1 MSDKQ
6 GNVPQFSDYEKELL
20 LDGGWQCSFCERV
33 NANYVG
39 SCACGHNKK
48 DSELNRL
55 GLYEEYVEK
64 TGQRLETP
72 AAQMASAEEAKED
85 AASVETTVSQPAQ
98 PEPEA
103 PKPVKNKYIYED
115 TELGEY
121 EQELIDDGGWQCG
134 FCRRINAYYIT
145 SCACGHNKD
154 DSDLKHLGKY
164 VDPEDE
170 YYEDDEYYEEEGEV
184 AATETPASQ
193 PVTPQAVPMQ
203 AAVSQVAQTATSV
216 QAGAQ
221 PQARPVQPQA
231 QTVQPQASVQPQAQ
245 AQPVQQQTPV
255 QPQVQA
261 QPVQQQAPVQPQVQ
275 AQPVQPQTQAQPVQQ
290 RASVQQA
297 QPQVQATSATPVHP
311 AKVQQAATPVQPA
324 QPTVKPESP
333 FIDYDEEPVAATAQ
347 TTVQSQVQAQ
357 PVQPQAPV
365 QPAQPQVQAQP
376 VQPTPV
382 QPAQPVQQQD
392 PVQTQPAQP
401 AQPAVDNSAQN
412 AATLK
417 SNIEDQ
423 ILEDLKKNNYSDVAI
438 VRANRKYKELVKKGI
453 MTQDEFNTKMH
464 ELLPTEEEPEEEA
477 ASDAETAESNE

>member
-48 DSELNRL
+48 DSDLNRL

-64 TGQRLETP
+64 TGQKLETP

-121 EQELIDDGGWQCG
+121 EQDLIDDGGWQCG

-154 DSDLKHLGKY
+154 DT
-164 VDPEDE
+164 EDE
-170 YYEDDEYYEEEGEV
+170 YYEDDEYYEEEDEV

-193 PVTPQAVPMQ
+193 PVTPQAVPTQAKVSQ
-203 AAVSQVAQTATSV
+203 AAHTATPV
-216 QAGAQ
+216 QSGAQ

-231 QTVQPQASVQPQAQ
+231 QAVQPQAS
-245 AQPVQQQTPV
+245 V

-261 QPVQQQAPVQPQVQ
+261 QPVQRQ
-275 AQPVQPQTQAQPVQQ
+275 
-290 RASVQQA
+290 ASV
-297 QPQVQATSATPVHP
+297 
-311 AKVQQAATPVQPA
+311 
-324 QPTVKPESP
+324 
-333 FIDYDEEPVAATAQ
+333 
-347 TTVQSQVQAQ
+347 
-357 PVQPQAPV
+357 
-365 QPAQPQVQAQP
+365 QPQVQAQP
-376 VQPTPV
+376 VQPTP
-382 QPAQPVQQQD
+382 AQPVQQQN
-392 PVQTQPAQP
+392 PVQTQP

-453 MTQDEFNTKMH
+453 ITNRRRTGRGSCF
-464 ELLPTEEEPEEEA
+464 
-477 ASDAETAESNE
+477 

>member
-48 DSELNRL
+48 DSDLNRL

-64 TGQRLETP
+64 TGQKLETP

-121 EQELIDDGGWQCG
+121 EQDLIDDGGWQCG

-170 YYEDDEYYEEEGEV
+170 YYEDDEYYEEEDEV
-184 AATETPASQ
+184 AATETTASQ
-193 PVTPQAVPMQ
+193 PVTPQAVPTQATVSQ
-203 AAVSQVAQTATSV
+203 AAHTATPV
-216 QAGAQ
+216 QSGAQ

-231 QTVQPQASVQPQAQ
+231 QAVQPQAS
-245 AQPVQQQTPV
+245 
-255 QPQVQA
+255 
-261 QPVQQQAPVQPQVQ
+261 VQPQVQ
-275 AQPVQPQTQAQPVQQ
+275 AQPVQPQASVQPQVQAQPVQQ

-297 QPQVQATSATPVHP
+297 QPQVQATSATPVQP
-311 AKVQQAATPVQPA
+311 AKVQQAATPVQPKIQA
-324 QPTVKPESP
+324 QPIAKPESP
-333 FIDYDEEPVAATAQ
+333 FIDYDDEEPVAATAQ
-347 TTVQSQVQAQ
+347 TPVQSQVQAQ
-357 PVQPQAPV
+357 PVQQQAPV

-376 VQPTPV
+376 VQPTP
-382 QPAQPVQQQD
+382 AQPVQQQN
-392 PVQTQPAQP
+392 PVQTQP

-477 ASDAETAESNE
+477 ASDAENAESNE

>member
-48 DSELNRL
+48 DSDLNRL

-64 TGQRLETP
+64 TGQKLETP
-72 AAQMASAEEAKED
+72 AAQMASVEEAKED

-170 YYEDDEYYEEEGEV
+170 YYEDDEYYEEEDDV

-193 PVTPQAVPMQ
+193 PVTPQAVPTQATVSQ
-203 AAVSQVAQTATSV
+203 AAHIATPV
-216 QAGAQ
+216 QSGAQ

-231 QTVQPQASVQPQAQ
+231 QAVQPQASVQPQVQ
-245 AQPVQQQTPV
+245 AQPIQPQASV
-255 QPQVQA
+255 QPQV
-261 QPVQQQAPVQPQVQ
+261 
-275 AQPVQPQTQAQPVQQ
+275 QAQPVQQ

-297 QPQVQATSATPVHP
+297 QPQAQPQVQATSATPFQP
-311 AKVQQAATPVQPA
+311 AKVQQAATPVQPKIQA
-324 QPTVKPESP
+324 QPTAKPESP
-333 FIDYDEEPVAATAQ
+333 FIDYDDEEPVAATAK
-347 TTVQSQVQAQ
+347 TPVQSQVQAQ
-357 PVQPQAPV
+357 PVQQQAPV

-392 PVQTQPAQP
+392 PVQPQPAQPQPAQPQPAQPQP

-477 ASDAETAESNE
+477 ASDAENAESNE

>member
-48 DSELNRL
+48 DSDLNRL

-64 TGQRLETP
+64 TGQKLETP

-121 EQELIDDGGWQCG
+121 EQDLIDDGGWQCG

-170 YYEDDEYYEEEGEV
+170 YYEDDEYYEEEDEV
-184 AATETPASQ
+184 AATETTASQ
-193 PVTPQAVPMQ
+193 PVTPQAVPTQATVSQ
-203 AAVSQVAQTATSV
+203 AAHTATPV
-216 QAGAQ
+216 QSGAQ

-231 QTVQPQASVQPQAQ
+231 HAVQPQAS
-245 AQPVQQQTPV
+245 V

-261 QPVQQQAPVQPQVQ
+261 QPVQRQASVQPQV
-275 AQPVQPQTQAQPVQQ
+275 QAQPVQQ

-297 QPQVQATSATPVHP
+297 QPQVQATSATPVQP
-311 AKVQQAATPVQPA
+311 AKVQQAATPVQPKIQA
-324 QPTVKPESP
+324 QPIAKPESP
-333 FIDYDEEPVAATAQ
+333 FIDYDDEEPVAATAQ
-347 TTVQSQVQAQ
+347 TPVQSQVQAQ
-357 PVQPQAPV
+357 PVQQQAPV

-376 VQPTPV
+376 VQPTP
-382 QPAQPVQQQD
+382 AQPVQQQN
-392 PVQTQPAQP
+392 PVQTQP

-477 ASDAETAESNE
+477 ASDAENAESNE

>member
-48 DSELNRL
+48 DSDLNRL

-64 TGQRLETP
+64 TGQKLETP

-121 EQELIDDGGWQCG
+121 EQDLIDDGGWQCG

-170 YYEDDEYYEEEGEV
+170 YYEDDEYYEEEDEV

-193 PVTPQAVPMQ
+193 PVTPQAVPTQAKVSQ
-203 AAVSQVAQTATSV
+203 AAHTATPV
-216 QAGAQ
+216 QSGAQ

-231 QTVQPQASVQPQAQ
+231 QAVQPQASVQPQVQ
-245 AQPVQQQTPV
+245 AQPVQPQASVQPQVQAQPVQRQASV

-261 QPVQQQAPVQPQVQ
+261 QPVQQQA
-275 AQPVQPQTQAQPVQQ
+275 
-290 RASVQQA
+290 S
-297 QPQVQATSATPVHP
+297 
-311 AKVQQAATPVQPA
+311 VQQAATPVQPKIQA
-324 QPTVKPESP
+324 QPIAKPESP
-333 FIDYDEEPVAATAQ
+333 FIDYDDEEPVAATAQ
-347 TTVQSQVQAQ
+347 TPVQSQVQSQVQAQ
-357 PVQPQAPV
+357 PVQQQAPV

-376 VQPTPV
+376 VQPTP
-382 QPAQPVQQQD
+382 AQPVQQQN
-392 PVQTQPAQP
+392 PVQTQP

-477 ASDAETAESNE
+477 ASDAENAESNE

>member
-48 DSELNRL
+48 DSDLNRL

-64 TGQRLETP
+64 TGQKLETP

-170 YYEDDEYYEEEGEV
+170 YYEDDEYYEEEDEV

-193 PVTPQAVPMQ
+193 PVTPQAVPTQ
-203 AAVSQVAQTATSV
+203 ATVSQVAHIATPV
-216 QAGAQ
+216 QSGAQ

-231 QTVQPQASVQPQAQ
+231 QAVQPQASVQPQVQ
-245 AQPVQQQTPV
+245 AQPIQPQASV
-255 QPQVQA
+255 QPQV
-261 QPVQQQAPVQPQVQ
+261 
-275 AQPVQPQTQAQPVQQ
+275 QAQPVQQ

-297 QPQVQATSATPVHP
+297 QPQAQ
-311 AKVQQAATPVQPA
+311 PVQRQASVQPQVQA
-324 QPTVKPESP
+324 QPTAKPESP
-333 FIDYDEEPVAATAQ
+333 FIDYDDEEPVAATAK
-347 TTVQSQVQAQ
+347 TPVQSQVQAQ
-357 PVQPQAPV
+357 PVQQQAPV

-392 PVQTQPAQP
+392 PVQPQPAQPQP

-477 ASDAETAESNE
+477 ASDAENAESNE

>member
-39 SCACGHNKK
+39 SCACGHSKK
-48 DSELNRL
+48 DSDLNRL

-64 TGQRLETP
+64 TGQKLETP

-170 YYEDDEYYEEEGEV
+170 YYEDDEYYEEEDEV

-193 PVTPQAVPMQ
+193 PVTPQAVPTQATVSQ
-203 AAVSQVAQTATSV
+203 AAHTATPV
-216 QAGAQ
+216 QSGAQ
-221 PQARPVQPQA
+221 PQARPVQPQVQA
-231 QTVQPQASVQPQAQ
+231 QPIQPQASVQPQ
-245 AQPVQQQTPV
+245 V
-255 QPQVQA
+255 
-261 QPVQQQAPVQPQVQ
+261 
-275 AQPVQPQTQAQPVQQ
+275 QAQPVQQ

-297 QPQVQATSATPVHP
+297 QPQAQPVQRQDSVQPQVQAQPVQQR
-311 AKVQQAATPVQPA
+311 ASVQQAATPVQPKIQA
-324 QPTVKPESP
+324 QPTAKPESP
-333 FIDYDEEPVAATAQ
+333 FIDYDDEEPVAATAK
-347 TTVQSQVQAQ
+347 TPVQSQVQAQ
-357 PVQPQAPV
+357 PVQQQAPV

-392 PVQTQPAQP
+392 PVQPQP

-477 ASDAETAESNE
+477 ASDAENAESNE

>member
-48 DSELNRL
+48 DSDLNRL

-64 TGQRLETP
+64 TGQKLETP

-121 EQELIDDGGWQCG
+121 EQDLIDDGGWQCG

-170 YYEDDEYYEEEGEV
+170 YYEDDEYYEEEDEV

-193 PVTPQAVPMQ
+193 PVTPQAVPTQATVSQ
-203 AAVSQVAQTATSV
+203 AAHTATPV
-216 QAGAQ
+216 QSGAQ

-231 QTVQPQASVQPQAQ
+231 QAVHPQAS
-245 AQPVQQQTPV
+245 
-255 QPQVQA
+255 
-261 QPVQQQAPVQPQVQ
+261 VQPQVQ
-275 AQPVQPQTQAQPVQQ
+275 AQPVQPQASVQAQPVQRQASVQPQPVQQ

-297 QPQVQATSATPVHP
+297 QPQVQATSATPVQP
-311 AKVQQAATPVQPA
+311 AKVQQAATPVQPKIQA
-324 QPTVKPESP
+324 QPTAKPESP
-333 FIDYDEEPVAATAQ
+333 FIDYDDEEPVAATAQ
-347 TTVQSQVQAQ
+347 TPVQSQVQAQ
-357 PVQPQAPV
+357 PVQQQAPV
-365 QPAQPQVQAQP
+365 QPAQPQVQ
-376 VQPTPV
+376 T
-382 QPAQPVQQQD
+382 QPVQQQD
-392 PVQTQPAQP
+392 PVQTQP

-477 ASDAETAESNE
+477 ASDAENAESNE

>member
-48 DSELNRL
+48 DSDLNRL

-64 TGQRLETP
+64 TGQKLETP

-121 EQELIDDGGWQCG
+121 EQDLIDDGGWQCG

-170 YYEDDEYYEEEGEV
+170 YYEDDEYYEEEDEV

-193 PVTPQAVPMQ
+193 PVTPQAVPTQATVSQ
-203 AAVSQVAQTATSV
+203 AAHTATPV
-216 QAGAQ
+216 QSGAQ

-231 QTVQPQASVQPQAQ
+231 QAVQPQASVQPQVQ
-245 AQPVQQQTPV
+245 AQPV

-261 QPVQQQAPVQPQVQ
+261 QPVQQ
-275 AQPVQPQTQAQPVQQ
+275 
-290 RASVQQA
+290 RASVQKA
-297 QPQVQATSATPVHP
+297 QPQVQATSATPVQP
-311 AKVQQAATPVQPA
+311 AKVQQAATPVQPKIQA
-324 QPTVKPESP
+324 QPIAKPESP
-333 FIDYDEEPVAATAQ
+333 FIDYDDEEPVAATAQ
-347 TTVQSQVQAQ
+347 TPVQSQVQAQ
-357 PVQPQAPV
+357 PVQQQAPV

-376 VQPTPV
+376 VQPTPT
-382 QPAQPVQQQD
+382 QPVQQQN
-392 PVQTQPAQP
+392 PVQTQP

-477 ASDAETAESNE
+477 ASDAENAESNE

>member
-48 DSELNRL
+48 DSDLNRL

-64 TGQRLETP
+64 TGQKLETP

-121 EQELIDDGGWQCG
+121 EQDLIDDGGWQCG

-170 YYEDDEYYEEEGEV
+170 YYEDDEYYEEEDEV

-193 PVTPQAVPMQ
+193 PVTPQAVPTQATVSQ
-203 AAVSQVAQTATSV
+203 AAHTATPV
-216 QAGAQ
+216 QSGAQ

-231 QTVQPQASVQPQAQ
+231 QAVQPQAS
-245 AQPVQQQTPV
+245 V

-261 QPVQQQAPVQPQVQ
+261 QPVQRQASVQPQV
-275 AQPVQPQTQAQPVQQ
+275 QAQPVQQ

-297 QPQVQATSATPVHP
+297 QPQVQATSATPV
-311 AKVQQAATPVQPA
+311 
-324 QPTVKPESP
+324 QPT
-333 FIDYDEEPVAATAQ
+333 
-347 TTVQSQVQAQ
+347 
-357 PVQPQAPV
+357 
-365 QPAQPQVQAQP
+365 
-376 VQPTPV
+376 
-382 QPAQPVQQQD
+382 PAQPVQQQN
-392 PVQTQPAQP
+392 PVQTQP

-477 ASDAETAESNE
+477 ASDAENAESNE

>member
-48 DSELNRL
+48 DSDLNRL

-64 TGQRLETP
+64 TGQKLETP

-121 EQELIDDGGWQCG
+121 EQDLIDDGGWQCG

-170 YYEDDEYYEEEGEV
+170 YYEDDEYYEEEDEV

-193 PVTPQAVPMQ
+193 LVTPQAVPTQATVSQ
-203 AAVSQVAQTATSV
+203 AAHTATPV
-216 QAGAQ
+216 QSGAQ

-231 QTVQPQASVQPQAQ
+231 QAVQPQAS
-245 AQPVQQQTPV
+245 
-255 QPQVQA
+255 
-261 QPVQQQAPVQPQVQ
+261 VQPQVQ
-275 AQPVQPQTQAQPVQQ
+275 AQPVQPQASVQPQVQAQPVQRQASVQPQVQAQPVQQ

-297 QPQVQATSATPVHP
+297 
-311 AKVQQAATPVQPA
+311 ATPVQPKIQA
-324 QPTVKPESP
+324 QPIAKPESP
-333 FIDYDEEPVAATAQ
+333 FIDYDDEEPVAATAQ
-347 TTVQSQVQAQ
+347 TPVQSQVQAQ
-357 PVQPQAPV
+357 PVQQQAPV

-376 VQPTPV
+376 VQPTP
-382 QPAQPVQQQD
+382 AQPVQQQN
-392 PVQTQPAQP
+392 PVQTQP

-477 ASDAETAESNE
+477 ASDAENAESNE

>member
-48 DSELNRL
+48 DSDLNRL

-64 TGQRLETP
+64 TGQKLETP

-121 EQELIDDGGWQCG
+121 EQDLIDDGGWQCG

-170 YYEDDEYYEEEGEV
+170 YYEDDEYYEEEDEV
-184 AATETPASQ
+184 VATETTASQ
-193 PVTPQAVPMQ
+193 PVTPQAVPTQATVSQ
-203 AAVSQVAQTATSV
+203 AAHTATPV
-216 QAGAQ
+216 QSGAQ

-231 QTVQPQASVQPQAQ
+231 QAVQPQAS
-245 AQPVQQQTPV
+245 V

-261 QPVQQQAPVQPQVQ
+261 QPVQRQASVQPQV
-275 AQPVQPQTQAQPVQQ
+275 QAQPVQQ

-297 QPQVQATSATPVHP
+297 QPQVQATSATPVQP
-311 AKVQQAATPVQPA
+311 AKVQQAATPVQPKIQA
-324 QPTVKPESP
+324 QPIAKPESP
-333 FIDYDEEPVAATAQ
+333 FIDYDDEEPVAATAQ
-347 TTVQSQVQAQ
+347 TPVQSQVQAQ
-357 PVQPQAPV
+357 PVQQQAPV

-376 VQPTPV
+376 VQPTP
-382 QPAQPVQQQD
+382 AQPVQQQN
-392 PVQTQPAQP
+392 PVQTQP

-477 ASDAETAESNE
+477 ASDAENAESNE

>member
-48 DSELNRL
+48 DSDLNRL

-64 TGQRLETP
+64 TGQKLETP

-170 YYEDDEYYEEEGEV
+170 YYEDDEYYEEEDEV

-193 PVTPQAVPMQ
+193 PVTPQAVPTQ
-203 AAVSQVAQTATSV
+203 ATVSQVAHIATPV
-216 QAGAQ
+216 QSGAQ
-221 PQARPVQPQA
+221 PQARPVQPQVQA
-231 QTVQPQASVQPQAQ
+231 QPIQPQASVQPQ
-245 AQPVQQQTPV
+245 V
-255 QPQVQA
+255 
-261 QPVQQQAPVQPQVQ
+261 
-275 AQPVQPQTQAQPVQQ
+275 QAQPVQQ

-297 QPQVQATSATPVHP
+297 QPQAQPVQRQASVQPQVQAQPVQQR
-311 AKVQQAATPVQPA
+311 ASVQQAATPVQPKIQA
-324 QPTVKPESP
+324 QPTAKPESP
-333 FIDYDEEPVAATAQ
+333 FIDYDDEEPVAATAK
-347 TTVQSQVQAQ
+347 TPVQSQVQAQ
-357 PVQPQAPV
+357 PVQQQAPV
-365 QPAQPQVQAQP
+365 EPAQPQVQAQP

-392 PVQTQPAQP
+392 PVQPQP

-477 ASDAETAESNE
+477 ASDAENAESNE

>member
-48 DSELNRL
+48 DSDLNRL
-55 GLYEEYVEK
+55 GLYEEYVEI
-64 TGQRLETP
+64 TGQKLETP

-121 EQELIDDGGWQCG
+121 EQDLIDDGGWQCG

-170 YYEDDEYYEEEGEV
+170 YYEDDEYYEEEDEV

-193 PVTPQAVPMQ
+193 PVTPQAVPTQATVSQ
-203 AAVSQVAQTATSV
+203 AAHTATPV
-216 QAGAQ
+216 QSGAQ

-231 QTVQPQASVQPQAQ
+231 QAVQPQAS
-245 AQPVQQQTPV
+245 V

-261 QPVQQQAPVQPQVQ
+261 QPVQRQASVQPQV
-275 AQPVQPQTQAQPVQQ
+275 QAQPVQQ

-297 QPQVQATSATPVHP
+297 QPQVQATSATPVQP
-311 AKVQQAATPVQPA
+311 AKVQQAATPVQPKIQA
-324 QPTVKPESP
+324 QPLAKPESP
-333 FIDYDEEPVAATAQ
+333 FIDYDDEEPVAATAQ
-347 TTVQSQVQAQ
+347 TPVQSQVQAQ
-357 PVQPQAPV
+357 PVQQQAPV

-376 VQPTPV
+376 VQPTPT
-382 QPAQPVQQQD
+382 QPVQQQN
-392 PVQTQPAQP
+392 PVQTQP

-477 ASDAETAESNE
+477 ASDAENAESNE

>member
-48 DSELNRL
+48 DSDLNRL

-64 TGQRLETP
+64 TGQKLETP
-72 AAQMASAEEAKED
+72 AAQMAFAEEAKED

-121 EQELIDDGGWQCG
+121 EQDLIDDGGWQCG

-170 YYEDDEYYEEEGEV
+170 YYEDDEYYEEEDEV

-193 PVTPQAVPMQ
+193 PVTPQAVPTQATVSQ
-203 AAVSQVAQTATSV
+203 AAHTATPV
-216 QAGAQ
+216 QSGAQ

-231 QTVQPQASVQPQAQ
+231 QAVQPQAS
-245 AQPVQQQTPV
+245 V

-261 QPVQQQAPVQPQVQ
+261 QPVQRQASVQPQV
-275 AQPVQPQTQAQPVQQ
+275 QAQPVQQ

-297 QPQVQATSATPVHP
+297 QPQVQATSATPVQP
-311 AKVQQAATPVQPA
+311 AKVQQAATPVQPKIQA
-324 QPTVKPESP
+324 QPTAKPESP
-333 FIDYDEEPVAATAQ
+333 FIDYDDEEPVAATAQ
-347 TTVQSQVQAQ
+347 TPVQSQVQAQ
-357 PVQPQAPV
+357 PVQQQAPV

-376 VQPTPV
+376 VQPTP
-382 QPAQPVQQQD
+382 AQPVQQQN
-392 PVQTQPAQP
+392 PVQTQP

-477 ASDAETAESNE
+477 ASDAENAESNE

>member
-48 DSELNRL
+48 DSDLNRL

-64 TGQRLETP
+64 TGQKLETP

-121 EQELIDDGGWQCG
+121 EQDLIDDGGWQCG

-170 YYEDDEYYEEEGEV
+170 YYEDDEYYEEEDEV

-193 PVTPQAVPMQ
+193 PVTPQAVPTQATVSQ
-203 AAVSQVAQTATSV
+203 AAHTATPV
-216 QAGAQ
+216 QSGAQ

-231 QTVQPQASVQPQAQ
+231 QAVQPQASVQPQ
-245 AQPVQQQTPV
+245 
-255 QPQVQA
+255 VQA
-261 QPVQQQAPVQPQVQ
+261 QPIA
-275 AQPVQPQTQAQPVQQ
+275 
-290 RASVQQA
+290 
-297 QPQVQATSATPVHP
+297 
-311 AKVQQAATPVQPA
+311 
-324 QPTVKPESP
+324 KPESP
-333 FIDYDEEPVAATAQ
+333 FIDYDDEEPVAATAQ
-347 TTVQSQVQAQ
+347 TPVQSQVQAQ
-357 PVQPQAPV
+357 PVQQQAPV

-376 VQPTPV
+376 VQPTPT
-382 QPAQPVQQQD
+382 QPVQQQN
-392 PVQTQPAQP
+392 PVQTQP

-477 ASDAETAESNE
+477 ASDAENAESNE

>member
-48 DSELNRL
+48 DSDLNRL

-64 TGQRLETP
+64 TGQKLETP

-121 EQELIDDGGWQCG
+121 EQDLIDDGGWQCG

-170 YYEDDEYYEEEGEV
+170 YYEDDEYYEEEDEV

-193 PVTPQAVPMQ
+193 PVTPQAVPTQATVSQ
-203 AAVSQVAQTATSV
+203 AAHTATPV
-216 QAGAQ
+216 QSGAQ

-231 QTVQPQASVQPQAQ
+231 QAVQPQAS
-245 AQPVQQQTPV
+245 
-255 QPQVQA
+255 
-261 QPVQQQAPVQPQVQ
+261 VQPQVQ
-275 AQPVQPQTQAQPVQQ
+275 AQPVQPQASVQPQVQAQPVQRQASVQPQVQAQPVQQ

-297 QPQVQATSATPVHP
+297 
-311 AKVQQAATPVQPA
+311 ATPVQPKIQA
-324 QPTVKPESP
+324 QPTAKPESP
-333 FIDYDEEPVAATAQ
+333 FIDYDDEEPVAATAK
-347 TTVQSQVQAQ
+347 TPVQSQVQAQ
-357 PVQPQAPV
+357 PVQQQAPV

-392 PVQTQPAQP
+392 PVQPQP

-477 ASDAETAESNE
+477 ASDAENAESNE

>member
-48 DSELNRL
+48 DSDLNRL

-64 TGQRLETP
+64 TGQKLETP

-170 YYEDDEYYEEEGEV
+170 YYEDDEYYEEEDEV

-193 PVTPQAVPMQ
+193 PVTPQAVPTQ
-203 AAVSQVAQTATSV
+203 ATVSQVAHIATPV
-216 QAGAQ
+216 QSGAQ

-231 QTVQPQASVQPQAQ
+231 QAVQPQASVQPQVQ
-245 AQPVQQQTPV
+245 AQPIQPQASV

-261 QPVQQQAPVQPQVQ
+261 QPVQQ
-275 AQPVQPQTQAQPVQQ
+275 
-290 RASVQQA
+290 
-297 QPQVQATSATPVHP
+297 
-311 AKVQQAATPVQPA
+311 
-324 QPTVKPESP
+324 
-333 FIDYDEEPVAATAQ
+333 
-347 TTVQSQVQAQ
+347 
-357 PVQPQAPV
+357 QAPV

-376 VQPTPV
+376 VQPTPF

-392 PVQTQPAQP
+392 PVQSAQPQP

-477 ASDAETAESNE
+477 ASDAENAESNE

>member
-48 DSELNRL
+48 DSDLNRL

-64 TGQRLETP
+64 TGQKLETP

-170 YYEDDEYYEEEGEV
+170 YYEDDEYYEEEDEV

-193 PVTPQAVPMQ
+193 PVTPQAVPTQATVSQ
-203 AAVSQVAQTATSV
+203 AAHTATPV
-216 QAGAQ
+216 QSGAQ
-221 PQARPVQPQA
+221 PQARPVQPQSQA
-231 QTVQPQASVQPQAQ
+231 QPVQPQASVQPQ
-245 AQPVQQQTPV
+245 
-255 QPQVQA
+255 
-261 QPVQQQAPVQPQVQ
+261 VQPQVQ
-275 AQPVQPQTQAQPVQQ
+275 AQPVQPQASVQPQVQAQPVQQ

-297 QPQVQATSATPVHP
+297 
-311 AKVQQAATPVQPA
+311 ATPVQPKIQA
-324 QPTVKPESP
+324 QPTAKPESP
-333 FIDYDEEPVAATAQ
+333 FIDYDDEEPVAATAK
-347 TTVQSQVQAQ
+347 TPVQSQVQAQ
-357 PVQPQAPV
+357 PVQQQAPV

-392 PVQTQPAQP
+392 PVQSAQPQP

-477 ASDAETAESNE
+477 ASDAENAESNE

>member
-48 DSELNRL
+48 DSDLNRL

-64 TGQRLETP
+64 TGQKLETP

-121 EQELIDDGGWQCG
+121 EQDLIDDGGWQCG

-170 YYEDDEYYEEEGEV
+170 YYEDDEYYEEEDEV

-193 PVTPQAVPMQ
+193 PVTPQAVPTQ
-203 AAVSQVAQTATSV
+203 ATVSQTAHTATPV
-216 QAGAQ
+216 QSGAQ

-231 QTVQPQASVQPQAQ
+231 QAVHPQAS
-245 AQPVQQQTPV
+245 V

-261 QPVQQQAPVQPQVQ
+261 QPVQRQASVQPQV
-275 AQPVQPQTQAQPVQQ
+275 QAQPVQQ

-297 QPQVQATSATPVHP
+297 QPQVQATSATPVQP
-311 AKVQQAATPVQPA
+311 AKVQQAATPVQPKIQA

-333 FIDYDEEPVAATAQ
+333 FIDYDDEEPVAATAQ
-347 TTVQSQVQAQ
+347 TPVQSQVQAQ
-357 PVQPQAPV
+357 PVQQQTPV

-376 VQPTPV
+376 VQPTPA
-382 QPAQPVQQQD
+382 QPAQPVQQQN
-392 PVQTQPAQP
+392 PVQPQP

-477 ASDAETAESNE
+477 ASDAENAESNE

>member
-48 DSELNRL
+48 DSDLNRL

-64 TGQRLETP
+64 TGQKLETP

-170 YYEDDEYYEEEGEV
+170 YYEDDEYYEEEDEV

-193 PVTPQAVPMQ
+193 PVTPQAVPTQ
-203 AAVSQVAQTATSV
+203 ATVSQVAHIATPV
-216 QAGAQ
+216 QSGAQ

-231 QTVQPQASVQPQAQ
+231 QAVQPQASVQPQVQ
-245 AQPVQQQTPV
+245 AQPIQPQASV
-255 QPQVQA
+255 QPQV
-261 QPVQQQAPVQPQVQ
+261 
-275 AQPVQPQTQAQPVQQ
+275 QAQPVQQ

-297 QPQVQATSATPVHP
+297 QPQAQPVQQRAS
-311 AKVQQAATPVQPA
+311 VQQAATPVQPKIQA
-324 QPTVKPESP
+324 QPTAKPESP
-333 FIDYDEEPVAATAQ
+333 FIDYDDEEPVAATAK
-347 TTVQSQVQAQ
+347 TPVQSQVQAQ
-357 PVQPQAPV
+357 PVQQQAPV

-392 PVQTQPAQP
+392 PVQPQPAQPQPAQPQP

-477 ASDAETAESNE
+477 ASDAENAESNE

>member
-48 DSELNRL
+48 DSDLNRL

-64 TGQRLETP
+64 TGQKLETP

-121 EQELIDDGGWQCG
+121 EQDLIDDGGWQCG

-170 YYEDDEYYEEEGEV
+170 YYEDDEYYEEEDEV

-193 PVTPQAVPMQ
+193 PVTPQAVPPQATVSQ
-203 AAVSQVAQTATSV
+203 AAHTATPV
-216 QAGAQ
+216 QSGAQ

-231 QTVQPQASVQPQAQ
+231 QAVQPQAS
-245 AQPVQQQTPV
+245 V

-261 QPVQQQAPVQPQVQ
+261 QPVQRQASVQPQV
-275 AQPVQPQTQAQPVQQ
+275 QAQPVQQ

-297 QPQVQATSATPVHP
+297 QPQDQATSATPVQP
-311 AKVQQAATPVQPA
+311 AKVQQAATPVQPKIQA
-324 QPTVKPESP
+324 QPIAKPESP
-333 FIDYDEEPVAATAQ
+333 FIDYDDEEPVAATAQ
-347 TTVQSQVQAQ
+347 TPVQSQVQAQ
-357 PVQPQAPV
+357 PVQQQAPV

-376 VQPTPV
+376 VQPTP
-382 QPAQPVQQQD
+382 AQPVQQQN
-392 PVQTQPAQP
+392 PVQTQP

-477 ASDAETAESNE
+477 ASDAENAESNE

>member
-48 DSELNRL
+48 DSDLNRL

-64 TGQRLETP
+64 TGQKLETP

-121 EQELIDDGGWQCG
+121 EQDLIDDGGWQCG

-170 YYEDDEYYEEEGEV
+170 YYEDDEYYEEEDEV

-193 PVTPQAVPMQ
+193 PVTPQAVPTQATVSQ
-203 AAVSQVAQTATSV
+203 AAHTATPV
-216 QAGAQ
+216 QSGAQ

-231 QTVQPQASVQPQAQ
+231 QAVHPQASVQP
-245 AQPVQQQTPV
+245 
-255 QPQVQA
+255 
-261 QPVQQQAPVQPQVQ
+261 
-275 AQPVQPQTQAQPVQQ
+275 QPVQQ

-297 QPQVQATSATPVHP
+297 QPQVQATSATPVQP
-311 AKVQQAATPVQPA
+311 AKVQQAATPVQPKIQA

-333 FIDYDEEPVAATAQ
+333 FIDYDDEEPVAATAQ
-347 TTVQSQVQAQ
+347 TPVQSQVQAQ
-357 PVQPQAPV
+357 PVQQQAPV

-392 PVQTQPAQP
+392 PVQTQP

-477 ASDAETAESNE
+477 ASDAENAESNE

>member
-48 DSELNRL
+48 DSDLNRL

-64 TGQRLETP
+64 TGQKLETP

-121 EQELIDDGGWQCG
+121 EQDLIDDGGWQCG

-170 YYEDDEYYEEEGEV
+170 YYEDDEYYEEEDEV
-184 AATETPASQ
+184 ASTETPASQ
-193 PVTPQAVPMQ
+193 PVTPQAVPPQATVSQ
-203 AAVSQVAQTATSV
+203 AAHTATPV
-216 QAGAQ
+216 QSGAQ

-231 QTVQPQASVQPQAQ
+231 QAVQPQAS
-245 AQPVQQQTPV
+245 
-255 QPQVQA
+255 
-261 QPVQQQAPVQPQVQ
+261 VQPQVQ
-275 AQPVQPQTQAQPVQQ
+275 AQPVQPQASVQPQVQAQPVQRQASVQPQVQAQPVQQ

-297 QPQVQATSATPVHP
+297 
-311 AKVQQAATPVQPA
+311 ATPVQPKIQA
-324 QPTVKPESP
+324 QPIAKPESP
-333 FIDYDEEPVAATAQ
+333 FIDYDDEEPVAATAQ
-347 TTVQSQVQAQ
+347 TPVQSQVQAQ
-357 PVQPQAPV
+357 PVQQQAPV

-376 VQPTPV
+376 VQPTPT
-382 QPAQPVQQQD
+382 QPVQQQN
-392 PVQTQPAQP
+392 PVQTQP

-477 ASDAETAESNE
+477 ASDAENAESNE

>member
-48 DSELNRL
+48 DSDLNRL

-64 TGQRLETP
+64 TGQKLETP

-121 EQELIDDGGWQCG
+121 EQDLIDDGGWQCG

-170 YYEDDEYYEEEGEV
+170 YYEDDEYYEEEDEV

-193 PVTPQAVPMQ
+193 PVTPQAVPTQAKVSQ
-203 AAVSQVAQTATSV
+203 AAHTATPV
-216 QAGAQ
+216 QSGAQ

-231 QTVQPQASVQPQAQ
+231 QAVQPQAS
-245 AQPVQQQTPV
+245 
-255 QPQVQA
+255 
-261 QPVQQQAPVQPQVQ
+261 VQPQVQ
-275 AQPVQPQTQAQPVQQ
+275 AQPVQPQASVQPQVQAQPVQRQASVQPQVQAQPVQQ

-297 QPQVQATSATPVHP
+297 
-311 AKVQQAATPVQPA
+311 ATPVQPKIQA
-324 QPTVKPESP
+324 QPIAKPESP
-333 FIDYDEEPVAATAQ
+333 FIDYDDEEPVAATAQ
-347 TTVQSQVQAQ
+347 TPVQSQVQAQ
-357 PVQPQAPV
+357 PVQQQAPV

-376 VQPTPV
+376 VQPTP
-382 QPAQPVQQQD
+382 AQPVQQQN
-392 PVQTQPAQP
+392 PVQTQP

-477 ASDAETAESNE
+477 ASDAENAESNE

>member
-48 DSELNRL
+48 DSDLNRL

-64 TGQRLETP
+64 TGQKLETP

-121 EQELIDDGGWQCG
+121 EKELIDDGGWQCG

-170 YYEDDEYYEEEGEV
+170 YYEDDEYYEEEDEV

-193 PVTPQAVPMQ
+193 PVTPQAVPTQ
-203 AAVSQVAQTATSV
+203 ATVSQVAHIATPV
-216 QAGAQ
+216 QSGAQ

-231 QTVQPQASVQPQAQ
+231 QAVQPQASVQPQVQ
-245 AQPVQQQTPV
+245 AQPIQPQASV
-255 QPQVQA
+255 QPQV
-261 QPVQQQAPVQPQVQ
+261 
-275 AQPVQPQTQAQPVQQ
+275 QAQPVQQ

-297 QPQVQATSATPVHP
+297 
-311 AKVQQAATPVQPA
+311 ATPVQPKIQA
-324 QPTVKPESP
+324 QPTAKPESP
-333 FIDYDEEPVAATAQ
+333 FIDYDDEEPVAATAK
-347 TTVQSQVQAQ
+347 TPVQSQVQAQ
-357 PVQPQAPV
+357 PVQQQAPV

-376 VQPTPV
+376 VQPTPF

-392 PVQTQPAQP
+392 PVQSAQPQP

-477 ASDAETAESNE
+477 ASDAENAESNE

>member
-48 DSELNRL
+48 DSDLNRL

-64 TGQRLETP
+64 TGQKLETP

-170 YYEDDEYYEEEGEV
+170 YYEDDEYYEEEDEV

-193 PVTPQAVPMQ
+193 PVTPQAVPTQ
-203 AAVSQVAQTATSV
+203 ATVSQVAHIATPV
-216 QAGAQ
+216 QSGAQ
-221 PQARPVQPQA
+221 PQARPVQPQVQA
-231 QTVQPQASVQPQAQ
+231 QPIQPQASVQPQ
-245 AQPVQQQTPV
+245 V
-255 QPQVQA
+255 
-261 QPVQQQAPVQPQVQ
+261 
-275 AQPVQPQTQAQPVQQ
+275 QAQPVQQ

-297 QPQVQATSATPVHP
+297 QPQAQPVQRQASVQPQVQAQPVQQR
-311 AKVQQAATPVQPA
+311 ASVQQAATPVQPKIQA
-324 QPTVKPESP
+324 QPTAKPESP
-333 FIDYDEEPVAATAQ
+333 FIDYDDEEPVAATAK
-347 TTVQSQVQAQ
+347 TPVQSQVQAQ
-357 PVQPQAPV
+357 PVQQQAPV

-392 PVQTQPAQP
+392 PVQPQPAQPQP

-477 ASDAETAESNE
+477 ASDAENAESNE

>member
-48 DSELNRL
+48 DSDLNRL

-64 TGQRLETP
+64 TGQKLETP

-121 EQELIDDGGWQCG
+121 EQDLIDDGGWQCG

-170 YYEDDEYYEEEGEV
+170 YYEDDEYYEEEDEV

-193 PVTPQAVPMQ
+193 PVTPQAVPPQATVSQ
-203 AAVSQVAQTATSV
+203 AAHTATPV
-216 QAGAQ
+216 QSGAQ

-231 QTVQPQASVQPQAQ
+231 QAVQPQAS
-245 AQPVQQQTPV
+245 
-255 QPQVQA
+255 
-261 QPVQQQAPVQPQVQ
+261 VQPQVQ
-275 AQPVQPQTQAQPVQQ
+275 AQPVQPQASVQPQVQAQPVQRQASVQPQVQAQPVQQ
-290 RASVQQA
+290 RASVQQ
-297 QPQVQATSATPVHP
+297 V
-311 AKVQQAATPVQPA
+311 ATPVQPKIQA
-324 QPTVKPESP
+324 QPIAKPESP
-333 FIDYDEEPVAATAQ
+333 FIDYDDEEPVAATAQ
-347 TTVQSQVQAQ
+347 TPVQSQVQAQ
-357 PVQPQAPV
+357 PVQQQAPV

-376 VQPTPV
+376 VQPTP
-382 QPAQPVQQQD
+382 AQPVQQQN
-392 PVQTQPAQP
+392 PVQTQP

-477 ASDAETAESNE
+477 ASDAENAESNE

>member
-48 DSELNRL
+48 DSDLNRL

-64 TGQRLETP
+64 TGQKLETP

-121 EQELIDDGGWQCG
+121 EQDLIDDGGWQCG

-170 YYEDDEYYEEEGEV
+170 YYEDDEYYEEEDEV

-193 PVTPQAVPMQ
+193 PVTPQAVPTQATVSQ
-203 AAVSQVAQTATSV
+203 AAHTATPV
-216 QAGAQ
+216 QSGTQ

-231 QTVQPQASVQPQAQ
+231 QAVHPQAS
-245 AQPVQQQTPV
+245 V

-261 QPVQQQAPVQPQVQ
+261 QPVQRQASVQPQV
-275 AQPVQPQTQAQPVQQ
+275 QAQPVQQ

-297 QPQVQATSATPVHP
+297 QPQVQATSATPFQP
-311 AKVQQAATPVQPA
+311 AKVQQAATPVQPKIQA

-333 FIDYDEEPVAATAQ
+333 FIDYADEEPVAATAK
-347 TTVQSQVQAQ
+347 TPVQSQVQAQ
-357 PVQPQAPV
+357 PVQQQAPV

-376 VQPTPV
+376 VQPTPA
-382 QPAQPVQQQD
+382 QPAQPVQQQN
-392 PVQTQPAQP
+392 PVQTQP

-453 MTQDEFNTKMH
+453 MTQDEFNMKMH

-477 ASDAETAESNE
+477 ASDAENAESNE

>member
-48 DSELNRL
+48 DSDLNRL

-64 TGQRLETP
+64 TGQKLETP

-170 YYEDDEYYEEEGEV
+170 YYEDDEYYEEEDEV

-193 PVTPQAVPMQ
+193 PVTPQAVPTQ
-203 AAVSQVAQTATSV
+203 ATVSQVAHIATPV
-216 QAGAQ
+216 QSGAQ

-231 QTVQPQASVQPQAQ
+231 QAVQPQASVQPQVQ
-245 AQPVQQQTPV
+245 AQPIQPQASV
-255 QPQVQA
+255 QPQV
-261 QPVQQQAPVQPQVQ
+261 
-275 AQPVQPQTQAQPVQQ
+275 QAQPVQQ

-297 QPQVQATSATPVHP
+297 QPQAQ
-311 AKVQQAATPVQPA
+311 PVQRQA
-324 QPTVKPESP
+324 SVQP
-333 FIDYDEEPVAATAQ
+333 
-347 TTVQSQVQAQ
+347 QVQAQ
-357 PVQPQAPV
+357 PVQQQAPV

-392 PVQTQPAQP
+392 PVQPQP

-477 ASDAETAESNE
+477 ASDAENAESNE

>member
-48 DSELNRL
+48 DSDLNRL

-64 TGQRLETP
+64 TGQKLETP

-121 EQELIDDGGWQCG
+121 EQDLIDDGGWQCG

-170 YYEDDEYYEEEGEV
+170 YYEDDEYYEEEDEV

-193 PVTPQAVPMQ
+193 PITPQAVPTQATVSQ
-203 AAVSQVAQTATSV
+203 AAHTATPV
-216 QAGAQ
+216 QSGAQ

-231 QTVQPQASVQPQAQ
+231 QAVHPQAS
-245 AQPVQQQTPV
+245 
-255 QPQVQA
+255 
-261 QPVQQQAPVQPQVQ
+261 VQPQVQ
-275 AQPVQPQTQAQPVQQ
+275 AQPVQPQASVQPQVQAQPVQRQASVQPQVQAQPVQQ

-297 QPQVQATSATPVHP
+297 
-311 AKVQQAATPVQPA
+311 ATPVQPKIQA
-324 QPTVKPESP
+324 QPTAKPESP
-333 FIDYDEEPVAATAQ
+333 FIDYDDEEPVAATAK
-347 TTVQSQVQAQ
+347 TPVQSQVQAQ
-357 PVQPQAPV
+357 PVQQQAPV

-392 PVQTQPAQP
+392 PVQTQP

-477 ASDAETAESNE
+477 ASDAENAESNE

>member
-48 DSELNRL
+48 DSDLNRL

-64 TGQRLETP
+64 TGQKLETP

-121 EQELIDDGGWQCG
+121 EQDLIDDGGWQCG

-170 YYEDDEYYEEEGEV
+170 YYEDDEYYEEEDEV

-193 PVTPQAVPMQ
+193 PVTPQAVPTQATVSQ
-203 AAVSQVAQTATSV
+203 AAHTATPV
-216 QAGAQ
+216 QSGAQ

-231 QTVQPQASVQPQAQ
+231 QAVQPQAS
-245 AQPVQQQTPV
+245 
-255 QPQVQA
+255 
-261 QPVQQQAPVQPQVQ
+261 VQPQVQ
-275 AQPVQPQTQAQPVQQ
+275 AQPVQPQASVQPQVQAQPVQQ

-297 QPQVQATSATPVHP
+297 QPQVQATSATPVQP
-311 AKVQQAATPVQPA
+311 AKVQQAATLVQPKIQA

-333 FIDYDEEPVAATAQ
+333 FIDYDDEEPVAATAQ
-347 TTVQSQVQAQ
+347 TPVQSQVQAQ
-357 PVQPQAPV
+357 PVQQQAPV

-376 VQPTPV
+376 VQPTPA
-382 QPAQPVQQQD
+382 QPAQPVQQQN
-392 PVQTQPAQP
+392 PVQTQP

-477 ASDAETAESNE
+477 ASDAENAESNE

>member
-48 DSELNRL
+48 DSDLNRL

-64 TGQRLETP
+64 TGQKLETP

-170 YYEDDEYYEEEGEV
+170 YYEDDEYYEEEDEV

-193 PVTPQAVPMQ
+193 PVTPQAVPTQ
-203 AAVSQVAQTATSV
+203 ATVSQVAHIATPV
-216 QAGAQ
+216 QSGAQ
-221 PQARPVQPQA
+221 PQARPVQPQVQA
-231 QTVQPQASVQPQAQ
+231 QPIQPQASVQPQ
-245 AQPVQQQTPV
+245 V
-255 QPQVQA
+255 
-261 QPVQQQAPVQPQVQ
+261 
-275 AQPVQPQTQAQPVQQ
+275 QAQPVQQ

-297 QPQVQATSATPVHP
+297 QPQ
-311 AKVQQAATPVQPA
+311 
-324 QPTVKPESP
+324 
-333 FIDYDEEPVAATAQ
+333 
-347 TTVQSQVQAQ
+347 AQ
-357 PVQPQAPV
+357 PVQRQASV
-365 QPAQPQVQAQP
+365 QPQVQAQP
-376 VQPTPV
+376 VQQRASVQQAATPV

-392 PVQTQPAQP
+392 PVQPQP

-477 ASDAETAESNE
+477 ASDAENAESNE

>member
-48 DSELNRL
+48 DSDLNRL

-64 TGQRLETP
+64 TGQKLETP

-170 YYEDDEYYEEEGEV
+170 YYEDDEYYEEEDEV

-193 PVTPQAVPMQ
+193 PVTPQAVPTQATVSQ
-203 AAVSQVAQTATSV
+203 AAHTATPV
-216 QAGAQ
+216 QSGAQ
-221 PQARPVQPQA
+221 PQARPVQPQSQA
-231 QTVQPQASVQPQAQ
+231 QPVQPQASVQPQVQPQVQAQPVQPQASVQPQVQAQPVQRQASVQPQVQ
-245 AQPVQQQTPV
+245 AQPVQQRASVQQAATPV
-255 QPQVQA
+255 QPKIQAQPTAKPESPFIDYDDGEPVAATAKTPVQSQVQA
-261 QPVQQQAPVQPQVQ
+261 QPVQQQAPVQP
-275 AQPVQPQTQAQPVQQ
+275 
-290 RASVQQA
+290 
-297 QPQVQATSATPVHP
+297 
-311 AKVQQAATPVQPA
+311 
-324 QPTVKPESP
+324 
-333 FIDYDEEPVAATAQ
+333 
-347 TTVQSQVQAQ
+347 
-357 PVQPQAPV
+357 
-365 QPAQPQVQAQP
+365 
-376 VQPTPV
+376 
-382 QPAQPVQQQD
+382 AQPVQQQD
-392 PVQTQPAQP
+392 PVQSAQPQP

-477 ASDAETAESNE
+477 ASDAENAESNE

>member
-48 DSELNRL
+48 DSDLNRL
-55 GLYEEYVEK
+55 GLYEEYVEI
-64 TGQRLETP
+64 TGQKLETP

-121 EQELIDDGGWQCG
+121 EQDLIDDGGWQCG

-170 YYEDDEYYEEEGEV
+170 YYEDDEYYEEEDEV

-193 PVTPQAVPMQ
+193 PVTPQAVPTQATVSQ
-203 AAVSQVAQTATSV
+203 AAHTATPV
-216 QAGAQ
+216 QSGAQ

-231 QTVQPQASVQPQAQ
+231 QAVQPQAS
-245 AQPVQQQTPV
+245 V

-261 QPVQQQAPVQPQVQ
+261 QPVQRQASVQPQV
-275 AQPVQPQTQAQPVQQ
+275 QAQPVQQ

-297 QPQVQATSATPVHP
+297 QPQVQATSATPVQP
-311 AKVQQAATPVQPA
+311 AKVQQAATPVQPKIQA
-324 QPTVKPESP
+324 QPIAKPESP
-333 FIDYDEEPVAATAQ
+333 FIDYDDEEPVAATAQ
-347 TTVQSQVQAQ
+347 TPVQSQVQAQ
-357 PVQPQAPV
+357 PVQQQAPV

-376 VQPTPV
+376 VQPTP
-382 QPAQPVQQQD
+382 AQPVQQQN
-392 PVQTQPAQP
+392 PVQTQPT
-401 AQPAVDNSAQN
+401 QPAVDNSAQN

-477 ASDAETAESNE
+477 ASDAENAESNE

>member
-48 DSELNRL
+48 DSDLNRL

-64 TGQRLETP
+64 SGQKLETP

-103 PKPVKNKYIYED
+103 PKPVIYNFTYDD

-121 EQELIDDGGWQCG
+121 EHDFIVDGGWQCG

-170 YYEDDEYYEEEGEV
+170 YYEDDEYYEEEDEV

-193 PVTPQAVPMQ
+193 PVTPQAVPTQATVSQ
-203 AAVSQVAQTATSV
+203 AAHTATPV
-216 QAGAQ
+216 QSGAQ

-231 QTVQPQASVQPQAQ
+231 QAVQPQAS
-245 AQPVQQQTPV
+245 V

-261 QPVQQQAPVQPQVQ
+261 QPVQRQASVQPQV
-275 AQPVQPQTQAQPVQQ
+275 QAQPVQQ

-297 QPQVQATSATPVHP
+297 QPQVQATSATPVQP
-311 AKVQQAATPVQPA
+311 AKVQQAATLVQPKIQA

-333 FIDYDEEPVAATAQ
+333 FIDYDDEEPVAATAQ
-347 TTVQSQVQAQ
+347 TPVQSQVQAQ
-357 PVQPQAPV
+357 PVQQQAPV

-376 VQPTPV
+376 VQPTPA
-382 QPAQPVQQQD
+382 QPAQPVQQQN

-401 AQPAVDNSAQN
+401 AVDNLAQN

-477 ASDAETAESNE
+477 ASDAENAESNE

>member
-48 DSELNRL
+48 DSDLNRL

-64 TGQRLETP
+64 TGQKLETP

-170 YYEDDEYYEEEGEV
+170 YYEDDEYYEEEDEV

-193 PVTPQAVPMQ
+193 PVTPQAVPTQATVSQ
-203 AAVSQVAQTATSV
+203 AAHTATPV
-216 QAGAQ
+216 QSGAQ
-221 PQARPVQPQA
+221 PQARPVQPQSQA
-231 QTVQPQASVQPQAQ
+231 QPVQPQASVQPQ
-245 AQPVQQQTPV
+245 
-255 QPQVQA
+255 
-261 QPVQQQAPVQPQVQ
+261 VQPQVQ
-275 AQPVQPQTQAQPVQQ
+275 AQPVQPQ
-290 RASVQQA
+290 ASVQ
-297 QPQVQATSATPVHP
+297 P
-311 AKVQQAATPVQPA
+311 
-324 QPTVKPESP
+324 
-333 FIDYDEEPVAATAQ
+333 
-347 TTVQSQVQAQ
+347 QVQAQ
-357 PVQPQAPV
+357 PVQRQASV

-392 PVQTQPAQP
+392 PVQSAQPQP

-477 ASDAETAESNE
+477 ASDAENAESNE

>member
-6 GNVPQFSDYEKELL
+6 GNVPQFSDYEKELR

-48 DSELNRL
+48 DSDLNRL

-64 TGQRLETP
+64 TGQKLETP

-121 EQELIDDGGWQCG
+121 EQDLIDDGGWQCG

-170 YYEDDEYYEEEGEV
+170 YYEDDEYYEEEDEV

-193 PVTPQAVPMQ
+193 PVTPQAVPPQATVSQ
-203 AAVSQVAQTATSV
+203 AAHTATPV
-216 QAGAQ
+216 QSGAQ

-231 QTVQPQASVQPQAQ
+231 QAVQPQASVQPQ
-245 AQPVQQQTPV
+245 V
-255 QPQVQA
+255 
-261 QPVQQQAPVQPQVQ
+261 
-275 AQPVQPQTQAQPVQQ
+275 QAQPVQQ

-297 QPQVQATSATPVHP
+297 QPQVQATSATPVQP
-311 AKVQQAATPVQPA
+311 AKVQQAATPVQPKIQA
-324 QPTVKPESP
+324 QPIAKPESP
-333 FIDYDEEPVAATAQ
+333 FIDYDDEEPVAATAQ
-347 TTVQSQVQAQ
+347 ASVQPHVQAQ
-357 PVQPQAPV
+357 PVQQQAPV

-376 VQPTPV
+376 VQPTP
-382 QPAQPVQQQD
+382 AQPVQQQN
-392 PVQTQPAQP
+392 PVQTQP

-477 ASDAETAESNE
+477 ASDAENAESNE